1 MKFDAYKTFPYPVLR
16 PDSDDY
22 LDCDFQT
29 TVNFVVEKQTQKILV
44 DVSFAIS
51 SPEISEQI
59 EAGNA
64 EFVAMVS
71 CRDTYFQH
79 MIRSS
84 SRKAQAIFAM
94 GDLKGAVVVNP
105 YVVAKNKIANFS
117 SPDINP
123 EFGTDTFTFNEGDV
137 LAQDEAYLVYFDQ
150 ESFKPITSVL
160 DLVQNEEQSN
170 DAWSVDF
177 EGDHI
182 QIVLS
187 KDTKRI
193 VDTARSSSA
202 KNKVILVNSIYF
214 GAVMQAIQKLKE
226 KDHPYEDKKWA
237 QVFLK
242 HAHNKNCNL
251 DNDDAYLIA
260 QQMMAQP
267 LKRLNE
273 YVLAQKEE

>member
-1 MKFDAYKTFPYPVLR
+1 MKFDEYKAFPYPVLR

-29 TVNFVVEKQTQKILV
+29 TVNFKTEKQTILV

-51 SPEISEQI
+51 SSEILKQVEL
-59 EAGNA
+59 GNA

-79 MIRSS
+79 MIRSHE
-84 SRKAQAIFAM
+84 RKTQASYAM

-105 YVVAKNKIANFS
+105 YVVANKTIENFS

-123 EFGTDTFTFNEGDV
+123 EFGVATFTFNVGDV

-160 DLVQNEEQSN
+160 DLVQKEDQPN
-170 DAWSVDF
+170 DSWRVDF
-177 EGDHI
+177 DSEHI
-182 QIVLS
+182 QIILS
-187 KDTKRI
+187 TETKRI
-193 VDTARSSSA
+193 IDAARSSST

-214 GAVMQAIQKLKE
+214 GAVTEAIQKLKDPE
-226 KDHPYEDKKWA
+226 NPYIERKWA
-237 QVFLK
+237 QVFMK

-251 DNDDAYLIA
+251 EMDDAYVIA
-260 QQMMAQP
+260 QQMMMQP

-273 YVLAQKEE
+273 YVLVQKED

>member
-29 TVNFVVEKQTQKILV
+29 TVNFVAEKQTQKILV

-51 SPEISEQI
+51 SEEILEQI
-59 EAGNA
+59 ETGNA

-79 MIRSS
+79 MIHSS
-84 SRKAQAIFAM
+84 SRKAQATFAM

-105 YVVAKNKIANFS
+105 YVVVKNKITNFT
-117 SPDINP
+117 SPDINH
-123 EFGTDTFTFNEGDV
+123 EFGAKSFTFNEGDV

-150 ESFKPITSVL
+150 ESFKPITAVL
-160 DLVQNEEQSN
+160 DLAQDENQP
-170 DAWSVDF
+170 DDTWSIDF
-177 EGDHI
+177 DGEHI
-182 QIVLS
+182 KIILS

-193 VDTARSSSA
+193 IDNARGSSA

-214 GAVMQAIQKLKE
+214 GAVMQAIQKLQE

-237 QVFLK
+237 QAFMK
-242 HAHNKNCNL
+242 QAHNKNCNL
-251 DNDDAYLIA
+251 ENDDAYLIA

>member
-1 MKFDAYKTFPYPVLR
+1 MKYDEYKAFPYPVLR
-16 PDSDDY
+16 PNSDDY

-29 TVNFVVEKQTQKILV
+29 TINFVTEKQTILV

-51 SPEISEQI
+51 SPEILEQVEI
-59 EAGNA
+59 GNA

-79 MIRSS
+79 MIRTNA
-84 SRKAQAIFAM
+84 RKTQAVFNM

-105 YVVAKNKIANFS
+105 YVVVKNQIINYT
-117 SPDINP
+117 SPDINS
-123 EFGTDTFTFNEGDV
+123 EFGDGTFTFNVGDV

-160 DLVQNEEQSN
+160 DLVQKEGHPN
-170 DAWSVDF
+170 DTWHVDF
-177 EGDHI
+177 DGDHI

-187 KDTKRI
+187 TDTKRI
-193 VDTARSSSA
+193 IDTARSSSA

-214 GAVMQAIQKLKE
+214 GAVMEAIQKLK
-226 KDHPYEDKKWA
+226 DPDNPYGDRKWA
-237 QVFLK
+237 QVFMK
-242 HAHNKNCNL
+242 HAHNKNCNFE
-251 DNDDAYLIA
+251 DDAYVIA
-260 QQMMAQP
+260 QQMMQEP

-273 YVLAQKEE
+273 YVLIQKED